1 MKKLTTKP
9 VKKSNTKTAIII
21 GGGIGGLCT
30 AARLL
35 KNGYQVTVIEK
46 EAKIGGR
53 ANRIMK
59 SGYTFD
65 TGPTLLMMT
74 DVLYDTFKYC
84 GKNFDDYIE
93 LIQLEPNYQVAFA
106 DKSKITVSSNL
117 PKFIKELERFD
128 VKAPE
133 QFYKFFAA
141 VSAIYRISRASFID
155 TNFDRVLDFI
165 NPKSGF
171 ELLRRRGLSKLYNF
185 VSYYFKDER
194 LRQLFSFQS
203 MYLGV
208 SPHEAPAVYSVV
220 SYMETGLGIWYPKG
234 GMYSLSM
241 ALAKLVTDLGG
252 EIRTSTLVDEIII
265 ENKTAVGVKIKN
277 TTIMA
282 NTIIANADL
291 IYSYQKLIDAKS
303 RTSMPDNKLQAYK
316 QASSAL
322 LFYWGV
328 DDPCKDMLHHNVYL
342 CKDFKNN
349 LDEIFHQKVLPKD
362 PSFYTYIPTKTD
374 PSLAPKGKN
383 VFYVLVPVPNLDSNI
398 NWEKGIQRIK
408 NQVIKRLKSEFGL
421 DIESKIK
428 TESIFTPQDFES
440 KFNLH
445 MGSAFGLSHHFFQSG
460 YFRPHNKS
468 KNIKNLYF
476 VGASTYPGGGIPM
489 VTLSAKLVTERI
501 LQDVKK

>member
-1 MKKLTTKP
+1 MKKPTIKP
-9 VKKSNTKTAIII
+9 AKKSNAKTAIII
-21 GGGIGGLCT
+21 GGGVGGLCT

-46 EAKIGGR
+46 EPKVGGR
-53 ANRIMK
+53 ANRITQA
-59 SGYTFD
+59 GYSFD

-74 DVLYDTFKYC
+74 DVLYDTFQYC

-117 PKFIKELERFD
+117 PKFVKELERFD
-128 VKAPE
+128 PKAPE

-171 ELLRRRGLSKLYNF
+171 ELLKRRGLSKLYNF
-185 VSYYFKDER
+185 VAHYFKDER

-208 SPHEAPAVYSVV
+208 SPHEAPAVYSIV

-234 GMYSLSM
+234 GMYSLSV

-252 EIRTSTLVDEIII
+252 EIRTSTAVDEIII

-277 TTIMA
+277 TQIMA
-282 NTIIANADL
+282 STIIANADL
-291 IYSYQKLIDAKS
+291 IYSHQKLIDPSS
-303 RTSMPDNKLQAYK
+303 RPSMPDTKLRAYK

-322 LFYWGV
+322 LFYWGWMILV
-328 DDPCKDMLHHNVYL
+328 KIC
-342 CKDFKNN
+342 FII
-349 LDEIFHQKVLPKD
+349 IFIFVRTLKITSTKYSTKKFCPETRL
-362 PSFYTYIPTKTD
+362 FIPTFQPRQT
-374 PSLAPKGKN
+374 PAS
-383 VFYVLVPVPNLDSNI
+383 
-398 NWEKGIQRIK
+398 
-408 NQVIKRLKSEFGL
+408 RLK
-421 DIESKIK
+421 
-428 TESIFTPQDFES
+428 
-440 KFNLH
+440 
-445 MGSAFGLSHHFFQSG
+445 
-460 YFRPHNKS
+460 
-468 KNIKNLYF
+468 
-476 VGASTYPGGGIPM
+476 ASTFFISWFQYQISTPISIG
-489 VTLSAKLVTERI
+489 
-501 LQDVKK
+501 KKVYSELKTKSSSG

>member
-74 DVLYDTFKYC
+74 DVLCDTFKYC

-328 DDPCKDMLHHNVYL
+328 DDPCEDMLHHNVYL